1 MDMPLFAMKSLAR
14 SASLENMSEDY
25 RSAERV
31 EQFRVSDEAIYFPA
45 FPGNQYLPF
54 EALHHV
60 KVRDTALSVKGTCG
74 KQIPMTCLRLAY
86 DGEFYKDFL
95 FEKRAKVD
103 EILALIRTR
112 RPELEMDVAPLSSM
126 LSR

>member
-1 MDMPLFAMKSLAR
+1 MALFAMKSLAQ
-14 SASLENMSEDY
+14 SASLENVSEDY
-25 RSAERV
+25 KTASRV

-54 EALHHV
+54 EALHYA
-60 KVRDTALSVKGTCG
+60 KMRDTALSVKGTCG
-74 KQIPMTCLRLAY
+74 KQLPMTCLRLSY

-95 FEKRAKVD
+95 FEKRAKAEAVL
-103 EILALIRTR
+103 ERIRNR
-112 RPELEMDVAPLSSM
+112 RPELEMDIAAPSSM

>member
-1 MDMPLFAMKSLAR
+1 MALFAMKSLAQ
-14 SASLENMSEDY
+14 SASLENVSEDY
-25 RSAERV
+25 KTDSRV

-54 EALHHV
+54 EALHYV
-60 KVRDTALSVKGTCG
+60 KMRDTALSVKGTCG
-74 KQIPMTCLRLAY
+74 KQLPMTCLRLSY

-95 FEKRAKVD
+95 FEKRAKAEAVL
-103 EILALIRTR
+103 ERIRNR
-112 RPELEMDVAPLSSM
+112 RPELEMDIAAPSSM

>member
-1 MDMPLFAMKSLAR
+1 MPLFAIKSLAQ
-14 SASLENMSEDY
+14 SASLEHAAEDY
-25 RSAERV
+25 RSSKRM
-31 EQFRVSDEAIYFPA
+31 EQFRVSEEAIYFPA
-45 FPGNQYLPF
+45 FPGTQYLPF
-54 EALHHV
+54 EALNHV

-74 KQIPMTCLRLAY
+74 KQIPMTCLRLSY

-95 FEKRAKVD
+95 FEKRAKVE

-112 RPELEMDVAPLSSM
+112 RPELEMDVAPPSSM

>member
-1 MDMPLFAMKSLAR
+1 M
-14 SASLENMSEDY
+14 
-25 RSAERV
+25 
-31 EQFRVSDEAIYFPA
+31 EQFRVSEEAIYFPA
-45 FPGNQYLPF
+45 FPGTQYLPF
-54 EALHHV
+54 EALNHV
-60 KVRDTALSVKGTCG
+60 KVRDTALSIKGTCG
-74 KQIPMTCLRLAY
+74 KQIPMTCLRLSY

-95 FEKRAKVD
+95 FEKRAKVE

>member
-1 MDMPLFAMKSLAR
+1 MALFAMKSLAQ
-14 SASLENMSEDY
+14 SASLENVSEDY
-25 RSAERV
+25 KTASRV

-54 EALHHV
+54 KALHYV
-60 KVRDTALSVKGTCG
+60 KMRDTALSVKGTCG
-74 KQIPMTCLRLAY
+74 KQLPMTCLRLSY

-95 FEKRAKVD
+95 FEKRAKAEAVL
-103 EILALIRTR
+103 ERIRNR
-112 RPELEMDVAPLSSM
+112 RPELEMDIAAPSSM

>member
-1 MDMPLFAMKSLAR
+1 MALFAMKSLAQ
-14 SASLENMSEDY
+14 SASLENVSEDY
-25 RSAERV
+25 KTASRV

-54 EALHHV
+54 KALQYV
-60 KVRDTALSVKGTCG
+60 KMRDTALSVKGTCG
-74 KQIPMTCLRLAY
+74 KQLPMTCLRLSY

-95 FEKRAKVD
+95 FEKRAKAEAVL
-103 EILALIRTR
+103 ERIRNR
-112 RPELEMDVAPLSSM
+112 RPELEMDIAAPSSM